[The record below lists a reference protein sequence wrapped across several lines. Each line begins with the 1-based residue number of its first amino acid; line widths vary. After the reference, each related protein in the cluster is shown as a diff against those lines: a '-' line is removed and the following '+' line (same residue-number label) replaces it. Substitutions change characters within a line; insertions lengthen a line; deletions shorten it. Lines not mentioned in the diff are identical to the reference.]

1 MIDITDYA
9 VVISSVIYAITAFIL
24 YLISIKGETK
34 MMKMKITCAVCGKTF
49 KPGNDRKTGMPNGV
63 GLQADNGKI
72 LDLCNRCV
80 TMYPYS
86 SKIREKVDQL
96 WADMGDESN
105 DK

>member
-1 MIDITDYA
+1 
-9 VVISSVIYAITAFIL
+9 
-24 YLISIKGETK
+24 
-34 MMKMKITCAVCGKTF
+34 MKKIKITCAICGKNF
-49 KPGNDRKTGMPNGV
+49 KDGV

-72 LDLCNRCV
+72 LDLCNYCV